1 MATLNT
7 LVSFDGTDGAAS
19 FSGAAP
25 FGGLLLDAEGDLF
38 GTTDDYVVDGMDFPL
53 GTVFEIPK
61 TDGAYASTPTTL
73 FTFNGTDGTNPFG
86 NLILDGAGDLFGTAS
101 QGGANMDG
109 TVFKVADT
117 DGTYA
122 NSPTTL
128 LSFGVGIPPGG
139 MFPIGNTGENPFAG
153 MIMDGKGDLFGTTN
167 AGGDAGGNGTVFEV
181 LFTGGSYSVNVSLI
195 SFNGGNGSAPEGAL
209 IMDAAGDLFGT
220 TTGGGAN
227 NDGTVFEVAKTTA
240 GGYSLVPIT
249 LASFDG
255 TDGKNP
261 GAGLIMDAAG
271 DLFGTTFSGGA
282 NNDGAV
288 FEIAKTASGYASTP
302 TVLVSFNGTDG
313 ESPESTLVMDAVGD
327 LFGTASLGGANR
339 GGTVFEVAKT
349 GGVYASAPITLVNFN
364 GTNGEISNAGL
375 TVDAAG
381 DLFGTTSF
389 GGANGDGTAFELT
402 DSGFQGTPAR
412 EDFAGGGMSD
422 VLLEGGNDQ
431 LVDWT
436 ISGSQITSGHGLT
449 FQGNAEPLDALWSV
463 AGIGDF
469 DGAGRDD
476 ILLQNNDG
484 AFVDWVMNGSQITSG
499 QNLTFQGTPITLPLS
514 WSVAGIGDF
523 DGSGRD
529 DILLQN
535 TDGIFVDWAMNGS
548 QVVSAQEL
556 TFQGVPVTLPSSWSV
571 VGIDDFHG
579 TGKDDILLHNTDG
592 AFVDWT
598 MNGSQIT
605 SAEPVTDQGNPVT
618 LDSSWS
624 VVGVGHFTGAAQDDI
639 LLRNTDGEFVDWA
652 MNGAQITSAESVT
665 NQGNPVMLDAS
676 WSVAEI
682 GDFSDSDQDSILLRN
697 TNGSIVEWT
706 LNGSAAITSAQS
718 VTSQGSPAI
727 LGNTWQ
733 IDGDPATNGG
743 SGSQIVSAGEVVTN
757 PIIGG
762 GALELLAGA
771 TVNGVITFAAGS
783 TGSLLDED
791 QASLPDT
798 VMGFAEGVDSLSFL
812 GESDATIATVV
823 ASARLVNGNTV
834 LGFPDGTSIVLNG
847 VTHVDAGIF
856 A

>member
-167 AGGDAGGNGTVFEV
+167 AGGDAGGNGTGFEV

-282 NNDGAV
+282 NNDGTV

-499 QNLTFQGTPITLPLS
+499 QNLKVQGPPITLPLS
-514 WSVAGIGDF
+514 GTVARIGDVAGR
-523 DGSGRD
+523 GRE

-639 LLRNTDGEFVDWA
+639 LLRNPDGEFVDWA

-682 GDFSDSDQDSILLRN
+682 
-697 TNGSIVEWT
+697 
-706 LNGSAAITSAQS
+706 
-718 VTSQGSPAI
+718 
-727 LGNTWQ
+727 
-733 IDGDPATNGG
+733 
-743 SGSQIVSAGEVVTN
+743 
-757 PIIGG
+757 
-762 GALELLAGA
+762 
-771 TVNGVITFAAGS
+771 
-783 TGSLLDED
+783 
-791 QASLPDT
+791 
-798 VMGFAEGVDSLSFL
+798 
-812 GESDATIATVV
+812 
-823 ASARLVNGNTV
+823 
-834 LGFPDGTSIVLNG
+834 
-847 VTHVDAGIF
+847 
-856 A
+856 